1 MKELIHEVV
10 ADEANYVYFNITGV
24 PRKGD
29 EKLKPKDGKDWNS
42 MMPSFHKAMEFWV
55 VVKGGYSAWI
65 NGEKIELSVGDI
77 LFVNSYKTHY
87 YTQMPNSSKIVL
99 VFDQN
104 FLKNVIGEGKSFP
117 TIIRNEELFTEYVR
131 VANSVHDGW
140 NDLSVEKRIGFTYR
154 MLGLVAQYVQA
165 ISNSDDRKTDSFA
178 KKIVEYLFVHYDE
191 DVNIKTLASEFGYTE
206 GYFSELFNK
215 VMGMN
220 LREYVNRLRITVA
233 DNIKN
238 ENPNVSLREISE
250 RVGYNSWVT
259 FHRAYNKYSKYKEK
273 S

>member
-1 MKELIHEVV
+1 MLKRLIHELV
-10 ADEANYVYFNITGV
+10 ADEANYIYFNITGK
-24 PRKGD
+24 PRKD
-29 EKLKPKDGKDWNS
+29 EILEHSEKNWNS
-42 MMPSFHKAMEFWV
+42 MLPSFHKAMEFWV
-55 VVKGGYSAWI
+55 VIKGGYTAWL
-65 NGEKIELSVGDI
+65 NGEKVELNEGDI

-87 YTQMPNSSKIVL
+87 YTQLPNSSQIVL
-99 VFDQN
+99 VFDAA
-104 FLKNVIGEGKSFP
+104 FLTNVIGEGNAFP
-117 TIIRNEELFTEYVR
+117 TVIRNAELFEEYR
-131 VANSVHDGW
+131 KIAESVHDDW
-140 NDLSVEKRIGFTYR
+140 NEFSQEKRAGVVYR
-154 MLGLVAQYVQA
+154 LLGLIIQYIPTIA
-165 ISNSDDRKTDSFA
+165 TIADRKTDVFA
-178 KKIVEYLFVHYDE
+178 KMIVEYLYNHYDE
-191 DVNIKTLASEFGYTE
+191 DINIKNLATEFGYTE

-259 FHRAYNKYSKYKEK
+259 FHRAYNNYSKYKEK